1 MSLNNSAPR
10 TARGVDGPAPV
21 ARLTSECLNL
31 GCPRPER
38 DATWRKL
45 APGVYAPTGD
55 WHRATADNRHLALID
70 AALRKHGGDL
80 VLAGASAAL
89 ILGLPSGAFPS
100 ASSASGRRISA
111 PARPS

>member
-1 MSLNNSAPR
+1 MDAGRRPASHYQYVSLNISAPR

-38 DATWRKL
+38 DATWRKV

-70 AALRKHGGDL
+70 AALRP
-80 VLAGASAAL
+80 S
-89 ILGLPSGAFPS
+89 SGAFPS